1 MNFGLIMCPL
11 TGLDIFLA
19 KHQPSIIRFS
29 YPHKGGGHVSMM
41 LKKNTFLGIIEPE
54 LEVVIEPLLPSLL

>member
-1 MNFGLIMCPL
+1 MKCSLMMRPL

-19 KHQPSIIRFS
+19 KHQPSTIRFS

-41 LKKNTFLGIIEPE
+41 LKKNIFLGITEPE
-54 LEVVIEPLLPSLL
+54 RKVVI